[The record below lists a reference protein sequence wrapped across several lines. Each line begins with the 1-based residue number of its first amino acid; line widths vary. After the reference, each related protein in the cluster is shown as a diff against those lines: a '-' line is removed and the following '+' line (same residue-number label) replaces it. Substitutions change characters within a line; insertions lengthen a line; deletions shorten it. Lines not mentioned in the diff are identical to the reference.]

1 MSAQFQCPQGET
13 GQMDVHDRA
22 LFRAFTAE
30 RDGLLAQTS
39 KASLQEQASLHRRI
53 AVCEMLLERLR
64 EGKGAQQ

>member
-1 MSAQFQCPQGET
+1 MSAQIQCPQGE
-13 GQMDVHDRA
+13 MDVYDRA

-30 RDGLLAQTS
+30 RDALFAQTS

-64 EGKGAQQ
+64 ETPEAVE